1 MKSVILAGGLG
12 TRISEES
19 HLKPKPMIEIGG
31 KPILWHIMKVYSY
44 YGINDFIICTGYKGY
59 VIKEYFANYFL
70 HQSDITFDTCSNNMK
85 LHNRQSDPWKI
96 TVVDTGDKTNT
107 GGRLKR
113 IKPYIEKDETFCL
126 TYGDGVSNVNIKE
139 LIDYHYERKVT
150 ATVTAVQPP
159 GRYGLLEI
167 KDGMVKDFQEKPKG
181 DGNWI
186 NGGFFVF
193 GSKIFDYLDSD
204 MTSLESE
211 PIKLLAQKNEL
222 AARKHNDF
230 WLPMDTMRDKIRLE
244 ELWESGKA
252 PWKIWKD

>member
-1 MKSVILAGGLG
+1 
-12 TRISEES
+12 
-19 HLKPKPMIEIGG
+19 
-31 KPILWHIMKVYSY
+31 
-44 YGINDFIICTGYKGY
+44 
-59 VIKEYFANYFL
+59 
-70 HQSDITFDTCSNNMK
+70 
-85 LHNRQSDPWKI
+85 
-96 TVVDTGDKTNT
+96 
-107 GGRLKR
+107 
-113 IKPYIEKDETFCL
+113 
-126 TYGDGVSNVNIKE
+126 
-139 LIDYHYERKVT
+139 
-150 ATVTAVQPP
+150 
-159 GRYGLLEI
+159 
-167 KDGMVKDFQEKPKG
+167 MVKDFQEKPKG